1 MTDSQ
6 FPESKNTIMVV
17 DDDADLVTVLT
28 IMLEQSEYNVRHA
41 YNGLQL
47 FSGLEGEKPDL
58 IILDLMMPY
67 MDGLEVLDRLKADQ
81 ETSSIPVILLTAE
94 DEFENIMSGYKK
106 GADYYITKPFT
117 KSQLVNSIDA
127 ILS

>member
-1 MTDSQ
+1 
-6 FPESKNTIMVV
+6 
-17 DDDADLVTVLT
+17 
-28 IMLEQSEYNVRHA
+28 
-41 YNGLQL
+41 
-47 FSGLEGEKPDL
+47 
-58 IILDLMMPY
+58 
-67 MDGLEVLDRLKADQ
+67 
-81 ETSSIPVILLTAE
+81 VILLTAQ

>member
-1 MTDSQ
+1 MTDSD
-6 FPESKNTIMVV
+6 FSESKNTIMVV
-17 DDDADLVTVLT
+17 DDDPDLVTVLT
-28 IMLEQSEYNVRHA
+28 IMLEQSEYNVRYA
-41 YNGLQL
+41 YNGMQL

-58 IILDLMMPY
+58 IILDLMMPH
-67 MDGLEVLDRLKADQ
+67 MDGFEVLERLKADQ
-81 ETSSIPVILLTAE
+81 ETSSIPVILLTAQ
-94 DEFENIMSGYKK
+94 DEFENIISGYKK

>member
-6 FPESKNTIMVV
+6 FSESKNTIMVV
-17 DDDADLVTVLT
+17 DDDPDLVTVLT
-28 IMLEQSEYNVRHA
+28 IMLEQTDYTVRHA
-41 YNGLQL
+41 YSGMQL
-47 FSGLEGEKPDL
+47 FSGLEGQKPDL
-58 IILDLMMPY
+58 IVLDLMMPH
-67 MDGLEVLDRLKADQ
+67 MSGLEVLDRLKANQ
-81 ETSSIPVILLTAE
+81 ETSSIPVILLTAQG
-94 DEFENIMSGYKK
+94 EFEDIISGYKK

>member
-17 DDDADLVTVLT
+17 DDDPDLVTVLT

-58 IILDLMMPY
+58 IILDLMMPH
-67 MDGLEVLDRLKADQ
+67 MDGFEVLERLKADQ
-81 ETSSIPVILLTAE
+81 ETSSIPVILLTAQ

>member
-6 FPESKNTIMVV
+6 FSESKNTIMVV
-17 DDDADLVTVLT
+17 DDDPDLVTVLT
-28 IMLEQSEYNVRHA
+28 IMLEQKDYTVRHA
-41 YNGLQL
+41 YSGMQL
-47 FSGLEGEKPDL
+47 FSGLERQKPDL
-58 IILDLMMPY
+58 IVLDLMMPH
-67 MDGLEVLDRLKADQ
+67 MSGLEVLDRLKANQ
-81 ETSSIPVILLTAE
+81 ETSSIPVILLTAQ
-94 DEFENIMSGYKK
+94 DEFEDIMSGYKK

>member
-1 MTDSQ
+1 
-6 FPESKNTIMVV
+6 MVV
-17 DDDADLVTVLT
+17 DDDPDIVTVLT
-28 IMLEQSEYNVRHA
+28 IMLEEKEYKVRHA
-41 YNGLQL
+41 YSGMQL
-47 FSGLEGEKPDL
+47 LSGLDGEKPDL
-58 IILDLMMPY
+58 IILDLMMPQ

-81 ETSSIPVILLTAE
+81 ETSSIPVILLTAQG
-94 DEFENIMSGYKK
+94 EFEKLMSGYKK

>member
-17 DDDADLVTVLT
+17 DDDPDLVTILT
-28 IMLEQSEYNVRHA
+28 IMLEQNEYNVRQA
-41 YNGLQL
+41 YSGVQL
-47 FSGLEGEKPDL
+47 FSNLEGQKPDL
-58 IILDLMMPY
+58 IILDVMMPH
-67 MDGLEVLDRLKADQ
+67 MDGLEVLERLKADQ
-81 ETSSIPVILLTAE
+81 ETSSIPVILLTAQG
-94 DEFENIMSGYKK
+94 EFENIMSGYKK

>member
-6 FPESKNTIMVV
+6 FSESKNTIMVV
-17 DDDADLVTVLT
+17 DDDPDLITVLT
-28 IMLEQSEYNVRHA
+28 IMLEQTDYTVRHA
-41 YNGLQL
+41 YSGMQL
-47 FSGLEGEKPDL
+47 FSGLEGQKPDL
-58 IILDLMMPY
+58 IVLDLTMPH
-67 MDGLEVLDRLKADQ
+67 MSGLEVLDRLKANQ
-81 ETSSIPVILLTAE
+81 ETSSIPVILLTAQG
-94 DEFENIMSGYKK
+94 EFEDIISGYKK

>member
-6 FPESKNTIMVV
+6 FSESKNTIMVV
-17 DDDADLVTVLT
+17 DDDPDIVTVLT
-28 IMLEQSEYNVRHA
+28 IMLEEKEYKVRHA
-41 YNGLQL
+41 YSGLQL
-47 FSGLEGEKPDL
+47 LSDLDGEKPDL
-58 IILDLMMPY
+58 IILDLMMPH

-81 ETSSIPVILLTAE
+81 ETSSIPVILLTAQ